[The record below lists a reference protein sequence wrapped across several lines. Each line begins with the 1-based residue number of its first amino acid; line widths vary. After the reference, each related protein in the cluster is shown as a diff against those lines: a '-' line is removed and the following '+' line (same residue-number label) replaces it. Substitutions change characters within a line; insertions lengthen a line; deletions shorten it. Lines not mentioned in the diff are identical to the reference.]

1 MSSTEG
7 APGGASARAGGGA
20 DGVDA
25 RRAARAHDELVTT
38 LYGGELHDEG
48 GMKLLYNRYLDEAE
62 WSHAG
67 AIEIDEAA
75 WPERLAVVRDFF
87 RRRQR
92 VPAMVADPWTTPPDL
107 ALRLRAE
114 GWSESFR
121 HAGLIFPAARA
132 LGDVAWPAASSIEEL
147 ASPPPQEEVEPE
159 ELTPFAEV
167 AMDDQRRFPSMEAF
181 GEVFEAAFGET
192 APDYSFAGYRRAIP
206 AGFERPRPGVQV
218 VHTLVRIA
226 GEPAAIG
233 SRVQFEGV
241 AGLYNLGVG
250 PKFRGRNLGGIL
262 TLHRVAEARAEG
274 AQVVFLL
281 TEDARVEAGH
291 LKRGFERGF
300 ELVGWQE
307 AEEYR

>member
-7 APGGASARAGGGA
+7 AAGGAPDRTGWT
-20 DGVDA
+20 DA
-25 RRAARAHDELVTT
+25 RRAVRAHDELVTT

-48 GMKLLYNRYLDEAE
+48 GMRLLYNRYLDEAE

-67 AIEIDEAA
+67 AVEIDEGA
-75 WPERLAVVRDFF
+75 WPERFAAVRDFF

-92 VPAMVADPWTTPPDL
+92 VPAMVVDPWTNPPDL
-107 ALRLRAE
+107 EHRLRAE

-121 HAGLIFPAARA
+121 HAGLLFPGTRVV
-132 LGDVAWPAASSIEEL
+132 GDLTWPAGASIEEL
-147 ASPPPQEEVEPE
+147 ASPPPEEDEEPE

-181 GEVFEAAFGET
+181 AAVFEAAFGET
-192 APDYSFAGYRRAIP
+192 APGYSFAGYRRAIP
-206 AGFERPRPGVQV
+206 AGFERPRPGVRV
-218 VHTLVRIA
+218 VHTLVRIN

-233 SRVQFEGV
+233 SRVHFDGV
-241 AGLYNLGVG
+241 AGLYNLGVS
-250 PKFRGRNLGGIL
+250 PKFRGRDLGGIL

-274 AQVVFLL
+274 AEVVFLL
-281 TEDARVEAGH
+281 TENARVEAGH
-291 LKRGFERGF
+291 LKRGFERAF

-307 AEEYR
+307 TEEYR